1 LDFVLLLKYNNREG
15 YMITKLI
22 KLVLAYITGYG
33 AGWLLFVLA
42 MGVIGTLAAC
52 TTAL

>member
-15 YMITKLI
+15 YMITKLF

>member
-1 LDFVLLLKYNNREG
+1 ML
-15 YMITKLI
+15 KLI
-22 KLVLAYITGYG
+22 KLIIAYFTGYG
-33 AGWLLFVLA
+33 LGWLLFVIA